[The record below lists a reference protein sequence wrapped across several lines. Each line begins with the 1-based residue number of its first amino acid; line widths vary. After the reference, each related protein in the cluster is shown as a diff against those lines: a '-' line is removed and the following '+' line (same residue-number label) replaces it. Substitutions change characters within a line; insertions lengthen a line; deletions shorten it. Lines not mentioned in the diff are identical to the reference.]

1 MKPRIKLAESKSS
14 GGVLSLTEHDGSYSI
29 SLDGKE
35 LMNSRVY
42 ASELLL
48 GSLGVDRL
56 NNETDERILIGGLG
70 LGFTLK
76 GVLELVGDKATIEVA
91 EIMPEV
97 VEWNQTHLKKLNG
110 SLLDHPQVQ
119 VRELDVTHLIQ
130 QAEPKTYDSIL
141 LDVDNGPNAMVSE
154 TNASLYCN
162 NGIQSICRVL
172 RENGRLLVW
181 SAGPDQGFKKRLIR
195 AGLQVEIIRAKAHP
209 GAKSPSHFLFR
220 ADLNARNKNKRG
232 S

>member
-76 GVLELVGDKATIEVA
+76 GALELVGDKATIEVA

-97 VEWNQTHLKKLNG
+97 IEWNQTHLRKLNG
-110 SLLDHPQVQ
+110 SLLDHPQVE
-119 VRELDVTHLIQ
+119 VRKVDVSRLIQ
-130 QAEPKTYDSIL
+130 QAAPKSYDSIL

-154 TNASLYCN
+154 TNASLYCK

-181 SAGPDQGFKKRLIR
+181 SAGPDQGFKKRLIQ
-195 AGLQVEIIRAKAHP
+195 AGLRVEIIRAKAHP

-220 ADLNARNKNKRG
+220 ADWTARNKNKRG

>member
-14 GGVLSLTEHDGSYSI
+14 EGVLSLTEHDGSYSI

-220 ADLNARNKNKRG
+220 ADLTARNKNKRG

>member
-14 GGVLSLTEHDGSYSI
+14 EGVLSLTEHDGSYSI

-76 GVLELVGDKATIEVA
+76 GVLELVGNKATIEVA

-97 VEWNQTHLKKLNG
+97 IEWNQTHLKKLNG
-110 SLLDHPQVQ
+110 SLLDHPQVE

-220 ADLNARNKNKRG
+220 ADLTARNKNKRG